1 MQLVMPRAFHSPLPT
16 TKAEERYELSV
27 V

>member
-1 MQLVMPRAFHSPLPT
+1 MQLVMPRAFHSPLLM